1 MDILKVVL
9 YTILMYFYLII
20 IIRIMGKREVGS
32 LSIFDL
38 AVYFTISDLIT
49 MAIVDHQIPI
59 LFTIISVAI
68 LCFLQITL
76 AFITMKNKKIR
87 DFIDGK
93 KSIIIDNGNIDFEEM
108 KKQRYTIDD
117 LYNQIREK
125 GIDSVTLIRWAILEN
140 SGKLSVITYKDSISN
155 FPDPL
160 ITDGVIDKDNL
171 KKLNIDEKYL
181 LEKVKASKAKS
192 LSDIRLCLYIND
204 NFTFIFKKSKTSK

>member
-1 MDILKVVL
+1 
-9 YTILMYFYLII
+9 MYFYLII